1 MATVETLTRSTLT
14 VVGAGA
20 IGSAVIERFL
30 AVGGVPAAS
39 IRAVETGLDRR
50 DENEVERTI
59 ESGSR

>member
-1 MATVETLTRSTLT
+1 METLTRSTLT

-30 AVGGVPAAS
+30 AVGVPAAY

-59 ESGSR
+59 ESGPR